1 MPTIKIGETT
11 YGCPLNR
18 HSIALREKL
27 FREKKE
33 WKDKIWR
40 VWPMERFF
48 EMETLKKWTM
58 PRHEA
63 LAIED
68 KFTLKYKIHPL
79 DDEEFINN
87 INGGS
92 EIRVITE
99 EELATEIADLDAK
112 YSLKK
117 RSYGDGQ
124 TDLYMCSCVLRE
136 EFLPYPEELQKHF
149 RTKYVK

>member
-1 MPTIKIGETT
+1 MPTIKIVETT

-27 FREKKE
+27 FKE
-33 WKDKIWR
+33 QKTLDKKIWR

-48 EMETLKKWTM
+48 KMETLKKWTM

-63 LAIED
+63 LAIEK
-68 KFTLKYKIHPL
+68 KFTLDYKIHPL
-79 DDEEFINN
+79 DDEEFISN

-99 EELATEIADLDAK
+99 QELAKEIAELDLK
-112 YSLKK
+112 YTLKK
-117 RSYGDGQ
+117 RTYKDGQ
-124 TDLYMCSCVLRE
+124 TDLYMCSCILRE
-136 EFLPYPEELQKHF
+136 EYLPYPEELQKHF
-149 RTKYVK
+149 RKGYVE